1 MSSDVGT
8 KGLASLELLL
18 DHLVKDQ
25 LGVGTQTLNVGPVKT
40 LVQIPVK
47 LKMSSEF
54 LVDEQNAVNP
64 SISNF
69 DIEASPDQAMEE
81 FEMIPDTFNSDGL
94 ADLEHEVNDLDE
106 PPRHNPF
113 TFDEEEDHVVSSD
126 AGFMTP
132 QPKVRTKRRFDD
144 FTTVDGHTFQRMQSS
159 GSTGFVVFD
168 ETLKAERRDVSG
180 PWDSFW
186 KGTSISS
193 VFPSPSLPAIGRME
207 ASLSLVGVESERA
220 TRPSTLARRR
230 LKSARLA
237 MSDDH
242 LMDLA
247 LRKFREIILYCPEDS
262 GAGRTMLDAA
272 GRLVPRDEI
281 LQTLRDC
288 LGRKAVSTCAKH
300 AATYHKFS
308 RWIIAKGVGRPMAPK
323 EADIYGYVKHLQ
335 DIGSG
340 PTAGTAFVKAVG
352 FFEGCFRYQST
363 SASVFLSTRS
373 LGAARMMSSS
383 KRSLKHAI
391 PFSTDHVYMLERGV
405 ADGELNPLQVAFGGF
420 VLFCLFASGRF
431 TDAARV
437 KKVELEQFEDVL
449 LIKSLAYEYKGST
462 ISERRNKALPHQALA
477 LGLHNRS
484 WGVRWLETRKWLELD
499 RFKFLMPAISHRT
512 GEFIDRRMTSSEG
525 VDHLQELLVCCGLD
539 EDSARSYTTHSLKRT
554 MLHWAACSK
563 MFTYEERQCL
573 GHHIGNKKS
582 MLAYS
587 VEEMTRLQG
596 KNFSYAV
603 LHT

>member
-1 MSSDVGT
+1 
-8 KGLASLELLL
+8 
-18 DHLVKDQ
+18 
-25 LGVGTQTLNVGPVKT
+25 
-40 LVQIPVK
+40 
-47 LKMSSEF
+47 
-54 LVDEQNAVNP
+54 
-64 SISNF
+64 
-69 DIEASPDQAMEE
+69 
-81 FEMIPDTFNSDGL
+81 
-94 ADLEHEVNDLDE
+94 
-106 PPRHNPF
+106 
-113 TFDEEEDHVVSSD
+113 
-126 AGFMTP
+126 
-132 QPKVRTKRRFDD
+132 
-144 FTTVDGHTFQRMQSS
+144 
-159 GSTGFVVFD
+159 
-168 ETLKAERRDVSG
+168 
-180 PWDSFW
+180 
-186 KGTSISS
+186 
-193 VFPSPSLPAIGRME
+193 
-207 ASLSLVGVESERA
+207 
-220 TRPSTLARRR
+220 
-230 LKSARLA
+230 

-242 LMDLA
+242 LLDLA
-247 LRKFREIILYCPEDS
+247 LRKFYCPEDS

-288 LGRKAVSTCAKH
+288 LERKAVSTCAKH

-308 RWIIAKGVGRPMAPK
+308 RWIITKGVGRPMAPK

-383 KRSLKHAI
+383 KRSLKHGI

-431 TDAARV
+431 TDAARI

-596 KNFSYAV
+596 KVFRMLYSLTRISQA
-603 LHT
+603 LQEFTRTMWT